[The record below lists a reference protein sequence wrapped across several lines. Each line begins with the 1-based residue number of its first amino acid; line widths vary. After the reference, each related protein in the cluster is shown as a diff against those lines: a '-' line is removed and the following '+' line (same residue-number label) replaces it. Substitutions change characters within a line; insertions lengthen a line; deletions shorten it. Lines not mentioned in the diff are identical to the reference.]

1 MCLHHEIFPRGVQ
14 TSNPSSLY
22 LTSLDVIPEEKPQ
35 LSPHEILEEK
45 PQLSPHEILYWL
57 SILPPPKHQPKRAS
71 RLRFSMNADELALIA
86 QIDSQEGLDP
96 NDSYYEDYDWMQ
108 VKRTE
113 VLWMTPENF

>member
-35 LSPHEILEEK
+35 LSPHEIL
-45 PQLSPHEILYWL
+45 YWL
-57 SILPPPKHQPKRAS
+57 SILPPPKHQPKRPS

-108 VKRTE
+108 VEKTKAFWS
-113 VLWMTPENF
+113 LENF